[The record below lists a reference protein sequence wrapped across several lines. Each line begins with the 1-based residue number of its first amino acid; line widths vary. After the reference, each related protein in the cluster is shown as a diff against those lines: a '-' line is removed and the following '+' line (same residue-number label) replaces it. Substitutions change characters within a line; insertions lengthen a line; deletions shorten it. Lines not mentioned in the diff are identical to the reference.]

1 MLKILENLVH
11 LIRDRK
17 KTPINDSY
25 TTQLLE
31 EPDLAKKKIIEEINE
46 LIEAAEKNSNKTHEA
61 ADVFYHL
68 LVYLEKNAIKIEDVM
83 AELNKRKK

>member
-31 EPDLAKKKIIEEINE
+31 EPDLAKKKNYRG
-46 LIEAAEKNSNKTHEA
+46 N
-61 ADVFYHL
+61 
-68 LVYLEKNAIKIEDVM
+68 
-83 AELNKRKK
+83 

>member
-61 ADVFYHL
+61 ADVFYNL
-68 LVYLEKNAIKIEDVM
+68 LVVLYPPIN
-83 AELNKRKK
+83 